1 MALKNFIID
10 AGFAAFRASGLH
22 KALAPATRGRGVILT
37 FHRVRPWKPATPAF
51 APNRLLEITPE
62 FLDSAL
68 GLTRHLGFEFVTL
81 EEARRR
87 LVEGGARF
95 AAVTFDDGY
104 RDTRDFALPALERHG
119 APATVFFAPG
129 FIERSARLWWL
140 ELEESLRRL
149 DDVSIERAGVALRL
163 STRSEAERS
172 AAFAR
177 IYWALRARPEAD
189 LLDVVGALARRA
201 GVDSA
206 GIADA
211 LFMDWDEVAAFS
223 RHPLVGVGA
232 HSMTHRM
239 LAKWPLD
246 TARAEMTGS
255 KAALEARLG
264 LEVGAFAY
272 PVGDATS
279 AGPREFELA
288 RRLGFSCAVTTRPGM
303 LFAEHA
309 RHLTA
314 LPRVSVNGLWQN
326 AGALEVMLSGAPF
339 LMWNRGRRVNV
350 A

>member
-1 MALKNFIID
+1 MALKKFIID

-37 FHRVRPWKPATPAF
+37 FHRVRPWKPTTPGF

-68 GLTRHLGFEFVTL
+68 GLTRRLGFEFVTL

-163 STRSEAERS
+163 STRSEAEKS

-177 IYWALRARPEAD
+177 IYWALRARREPD

-206 GIADA
+206 SIADA

-246 TARAEMTGS
+246 TARAEMAGS

-288 RRLGFSCAVTTRPGM
+288 GRLGFSCAVTTRPGM

>member
-1 MALKNFIID
+1 MALKKFIID

-37 FHRVRPWKPATPAF
+37 FHRVRPWKPTTPGF

-68 GLTRHLGFEFVTL
+68 GLTRRLGFEFVTL

-163 STRSEAERS
+163 STRSEAEKSRRLRPHLLGAAGAPRTRPSRRRRRAGAPCGRRQRVDRRRGCSWTGTRSPRS
-172 AAFAR
+172 AAIRSSASAR
-177 IYWALRARPEAD
+177 
-189 LLDVVGALARRA
+189 
-201 GVDSA
+201 
-206 GIADA
+206 
-211 LFMDWDEVAAFS
+211 
-223 RHPLVGVGA
+223 
-232 HSMTHRM
+232 
-239 LAKWPLD
+239 
-246 TARAEMTGS
+246 
-255 KAALEARLG
+255 
-264 LEVGAFAY
+264 
-272 PVGDATS
+272 
-279 AGPREFELA
+279 
-288 RRLGFSCAVTTRPGM
+288 TR
-303 LFAEHA
+303 
-309 RHLTA
+309 
-314 LPRVSVNGLWQN
+314 
-326 AGALEVMLSGAPF
+326 
-339 LMWNRGRRVNV
+339 
-350 A
+350 

>member
-22 KALAPATRGRGVILT
+22 RALAPATRGRGVILT
-37 FHRVRPWKPATPAF
+37 LHRVRPWNPSTPGF

-68 GLTRHLGFEFVTL
+68 RLTRRLGFEFVTL

-87 LVEGGARF
+87 LVGGGARF
-95 AAVTFDDGY
+95 AALTFDDGY
-104 RDTRDFALPALERHG
+104 RDRRDVALAVLERQG

-140 ELEESLRRL
+140 ELEQALGRL
-149 DDVSIERAGVALRL
+149 DDVSIEGAGLALRL
-163 STRSEAERS
+163 TTRTQAEKT
-172 AAFAR
+172 AAFAK
-177 IYWALRARPEAD
+177 IYWALRARPEAE

-206 GIADA
+206 SIADA
-211 LFMDWDEVAAFS
+211 AFLDWDEVAAIS

-239 LAKWPLD
+239 LAKWPQE
-246 TARAEMTGS
+246 TARSEMADS
-255 KAALEARLG
+255 KAALETRLG
-264 LEVGAFAY
+264 REVAAFAY

-279 AGPREFELA
+279 AGPREFALA
-288 RRLGFSCAVTTRPGM
+288 RRVGFSCAVTTRPGM

-309 RHLTA
+309 KHLTA
-314 LPRVSVNGLWQN
+314 LPRVSLNGLWQN

-339 LMWNRGRRVNV
+339 LLWNRARRMNV
-350 A
+350 G